1 MVETNEHGSL
11 TFSPTRSHARRK
23 PRMMRK
29 RLAFYRQADSSIF
42 LDMDLD
48 RTSNADSIR
57 SSGLH
62 DLVRES
68 GQDVQTS
75 DGDVPGVV
83 QSLSKASEDLYE
95 EVSALPLDQD
105 HQFSYAIVGGF
116 NSNAITVEVGD
127 IDRDQHDLDW
137 IALLTFTGC
146 QITYLRPDKS
156 GYVFAL
162 ADDDAYVYCD
172 KDPCEECV
180 FKCKNGFVLY
190 LHCAQHGV
198 FSLPLS
204 PRSKNNN
211 RIDRGRGKKVTG
223 DREHL

>member
-1 MVETNEHGSL
+1 MVEANERGSL
-11 TFSPTRSHARRK
+11 SFSPTRSHARRK

-29 RLAFYRQADSSIF
+29 RLAFYKQSDSSIF
-42 LDMDLD
+42 LGMGLE
-48 RTSNADSIR
+48 RTANADPSR
-57 SSGLH
+57 SGGRH
-62 DLVRES
+62 DCVREN
-68 GQDVQTS
+68 GQDVYTS
-75 DGDVPGVV
+75 DEDVPGVV
-83 QSLSKASEDLYE
+83 QSPGKASEELYE
-95 EVSALPLDQD
+95 EVSVLPLDQD

-116 NSNAITVEVGD
+116 NSNAITVEVSD
-127 IDRDQHDLDW
+127 IDREQHDLDW

-146 QITYLRPDKS
+146 QITYLRPGKS

-162 ADDDAYVYCD
+162 ADEDAYVYCD

-190 LHCAQHGV
+190 LHCVQHGI

-211 RIDRGRGKKVTG
+211 RIDRG
-223 DREHL
+223 